1 MKNIE
6 ELLPKNVCEI
16 SGKVIKITS
25 DEFYSFTI
33 NKRFNN
39 IGMLNFKIYDA
50 RKRSTQSVI
59 SVYQFI
65 KYLIEN
71 KVKNINIKAS
81 DELIPVYIDVLNRL
95 NYVGE
100 SNISLYIERMTIEE
114 KEYLPLDLDKS
125 KSKID
130 IPSGRLLWQP
140 QLSKL
145 EKVIDMNTLKETK
158 MLHRH
163 IYDIYKKMSE
173 QYYSEKFTSYDKIL
187 YVYDYI
193 KKLDFKYKS
202 DFEIAKLI
210 SALLNNPTLKVDAKV
225 ITGKL
230 DNQDYSFIGI
240 VNSEEKRILEC
251 LPTIDNYFKKTDI
264 KMDKPNILLERT
276 QNLDAYLY
284 DHYNIDDK
292 DEKKL
297 RMHLECLKKK

>member
-25 DEFYSFTI
+25 DEFYNFTI
-33 NKRFNN
+33 NKKFNN
-39 IGMLNFKIYDA
+39 IGMLNFEIYDA

-95 NYVGE
+95 NYVGK

>member
-6 ELLPKNVCEI
+6 ELLPKNICEVN
-16 SGKVIKITS
+16 GKTIKITS

-39 IGMLNFKIYDA
+39 IGMLNFEIYDA

-95 NYVGE
+95 NYVGK

-173 QYYSEKFTSYDKIL
+173 QYYSEKFTYYDKIL

-193 KKLDFKYKS
+193 KKLDFKGKS
-202 DFEIAKLI
+202 DLEIAKLI
-210 SALLNNPTLKVDAKV
+210 SALFNNPTLKVDAKA

-230 DNQDYSFIGI
+230 DNQNYSLIGI

-251 LPTIDNYFKKTDI
+251 LPTIDNYFKKTNI

>member
-6 ELLPKNVCEI
+6 KLLPKNVCEI

-25 DEFYSFTI
+25 DEFYNFTI
-33 NKRFNN
+33 NKKFNN
-39 IGMLNFKIYDA
+39 IGMLNFEIYDA

-95 NYVGE
+95 NYVGK

-163 IYDIYKKMSE
+163 IYHIYKKMSE

-230 DNQDYSFIGI
+230 YNQDYSFIGI